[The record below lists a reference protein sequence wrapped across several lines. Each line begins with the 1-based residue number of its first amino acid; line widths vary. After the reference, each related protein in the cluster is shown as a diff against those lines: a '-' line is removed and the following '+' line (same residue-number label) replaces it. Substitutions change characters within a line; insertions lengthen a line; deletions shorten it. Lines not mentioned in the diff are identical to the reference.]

1 MKIKTTQT
9 VDWIQNRNRMNAP
22 ILQRI
27 RLSAN
32 DTAVDKMVLDDQR
45 YNIGNDVNPSV
56 YVRNGLN
63 TIRNWD
69 ILFLCCIT
77 CCATTFFKHV
87 AHLWENMVLEI
98 A

>member
-56 YVRNGLN
+56 Y
-63 TIRNWD
+63 
-69 ILFLCCIT
+69 LCCIT